1 MASQAYQLVMQ
12 KGPNPGKIFELVQ
25 DELTIGR
32 DITNRIVIN
41 DPEVSRRH
49 SRLALGASGY
59 TIEDLGSTNGT
70 FVDGQRLMGPHLLRP
85 GQTIMLGEKISL
97 TYEAIGFDPNATL
110 VGASADSSG
119 PATKPASRETFRVE
133 TDFDNQPQ
141 APAAPPAYPPAPPA
155 YQPPQPAYQP
165 PQPAYQPP
173 QPAYQAPQPAYQPPQ
188 PAYQAPQE
196 AYLPT
201 NEAYAPAPPAAEVYE
216 EVVEEAPRSNRKL
229 IFIGCGLLLLIVC
242 CLVVGLLAFDTLD
255 LYCTPPFDA
264 LDGILWTCT
273 TP

>member
-1 MASQAYQLVMQ
+1 MASQSYQLVMQ

-32 DITNRIVIN
+32 DITNRVVIN

-85 GQTIMLGEKISL
+85 GQTVMLGEKISL

-110 VGASADSSG
+110 VGAGVDASG
-119 PATKPASRETFRVE
+119 PATKPASRETYRVE
-133 TDFDNQPQ
+133 ADFDVPPQ
-141 APAAPPAYPPAPPA
+141 APAAPPAYPPEA
-155 YQPPQPAYQP
+155 
-165 PQPAYQPP
+165 PAYQPP
-173 QPAYQAPQPAYQPPQ
+173 QPAYQAPQPAYPPPQ
-188 PAYQAPQE
+188 PAYQAPQPAYQAPQD

-201 NEAYAPAPPAAEVYE
+201 NEAYALAPPVVEEYE
-216 EVVEEAPRSNRKL
+216 EVVEDAPRSNRKL
-229 IFIGCGLLLLIVC
+229 IFIGCGLLLLIAC

-264 LDGILWTCT
+264 LDGILWNCA